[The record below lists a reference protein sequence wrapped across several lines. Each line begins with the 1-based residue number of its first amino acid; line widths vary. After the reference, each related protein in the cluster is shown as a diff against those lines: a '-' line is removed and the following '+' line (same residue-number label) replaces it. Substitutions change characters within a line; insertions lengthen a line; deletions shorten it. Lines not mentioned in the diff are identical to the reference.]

1 MMSAT
6 IMDSALLNGLSS
18 IHGLPAA
25 LVNRINFVSPP
36 FYWIVIKIICSFH
49 GHMTSLII

>member
-6 IMDSALLNGLSS
+6 IMDSALLDGLSS

-25 LVNRINFVSPP
+25 LVNRINFVSPQ
-36 FYWIVIKIICSFH
+36 FYWIVIKICSFH